1 MKEEEGQRWLI
12 PAVMGYD
19 PGSNSVCARGKRRGW
34 DLALVS
40 PWNGCHACRSF
51 PCKSCSLD
59 GCALVDRWPASSPL
73 PFSFFFLLAW
83 RKGRNKICWKR
94 KKRNTFEATSKV
106 GIFIVERPWQIKD
119 HFWSELL
126 DGPLLVD
133 IVSFLRWTGLRSKI
147 ED

>member
-73 PFSFFFLLAW
+73 SFSFFFLLAW
-83 RKGRNKICWKR
+83 RKGRSMNLLEEE
-94 KKRNTFEATSKV
+94 KKKYVRSDVQGRNFHCRASLTN
-106 GIFIVERPWQIKD
+106 Q
-119 HFWSELL
+119 
-126 DGPLLVD
+126 GPLLVGAT
-133 IVSFLRWTGLRSKI
+133 RWTFARRHRKFLTMDRSKI